1 MDILGIIVA
10 HKRLEV
16 DAQKGL
22 QPIEGLREFAFK
34 SGRTPLSLRQAL
46 FHGSGIIAEFKRKSP
61 SRGWIQEDADPMRVI
76 PEYCAGGAS
85 ALSILTDSEYF
96 GGKLDYIKAVRP
108 LVGIPILRK
117 DFIIDP
123 FQLYEAR
130 LAGAD
135 AVLLIAACLQ
145 KDECGALCDEA
156 HRMGLEVLLEIHSES
171 ELDYVTV
178 GADCIG
184 VNNRNLGSFTTDVQN
199 SFRLIGMLHDKVASC
214 NASCRPAL
222 VSESGI
228 SSPESLKLLR
238 SAGFNGFLLG
248 EAFMKQASPGQAL
261 KDFIKEI

>member
-1 MDILGIIVA
+1 MDILEKIVA
-10 HKRLEV
+10 HKRVEV
-16 DAQKGL
+16 GAQKSLHPIDEFREAAFGL
-22 QPIEGLREFAFK
+22 K
-34 SGRTPLSLRQAL
+34 RTSMSLRQAL
-46 FHGSGIIAEFKRKSP
+46 SNGSGIIAEFKRKSP
-61 SRGWIQEDADPMRVI
+61 SRGWIHEDADPLKVI
-76 PEYCAGGAS
+76 PEYCSGGAS
-85 ALSILTDSEYF
+85 ALSILTDSEFF

-108 LVGIPILRK
+108 FAGIPILRK

-156 HRMGLEVLLEIHSES
+156 HRIGLEVLLEIHSEA

-199 SFRLIGMLHDKVASC
+199 SFRLAEALERRVA
-214 NASCRPAL
+214 ASRASFRPAL

-228 SSPESLKLLR
+228 SSPETLKMLC

-248 EAFMKQASPGQAL
+248 EAFMKEASPGQAL